1 MEETR
6 RFMKILKQIAIIW
19 AVTLA
24 GELLSALIPLSIPA
38 GVYGLVLMLVLL
50 LTGVIKL
57 EQVERAGLF
66 LVEIMPVMF
75 IPAAAGLLDTWDS
88 LRQFAVPFLITITLI
103 TWLVMALSGK
113 LTQALMKREGKD
125 Q

>member
-1 MEETR
+1 
-6 RFMKILKQIAIIW
+6 MKILKQIAIIW

-50 LTGVIKL
+50 LTGIIKL

-113 LTQALMKREGKD
+113 LTQALMKQEGKD